1 MIAALFAA
9 LAVGAAPSSA
19 PPPAAASAAP
29 APSPEAMALARRAAA
44 RDDFL
49 VMIQSVAGGQVE
61 GVEKGMGDL
70 TPVEKAKVDDIGKR
84 KLDEGIDRVVDKLA
98 EVYAKEFSLDE
109 LRAIARLPADAG
121 RKGLLRAASADPH
134 GRRRGD
140 EGLRLQA
147 RGPRPGLHGAQEGL
161 RGRGADEDAT
171 AGEGGNAAAAEVVG
185 SHTTHVIA
193 D

>member
-109 LRAIARLPADAG
+109 LRAIDAFLQTPAGKAYSERLLPT
-121 RKGLLRAASADPH
+121 L
-134 GRRRGD
+134 
-140 EGLRLQA
+140 
-147 RGPRPGLHGAQEGL
+147 
-161 RGRGADEDAT
+161 T
-171 AGEGGNAAAAEVVG
+171 VVG
-185 SHTTHVIA
+185 EAMKGFDFKREVRAQACTELKKGCEDEAPMKMPPPAKGEMPPPPKS
-193 D
+193 